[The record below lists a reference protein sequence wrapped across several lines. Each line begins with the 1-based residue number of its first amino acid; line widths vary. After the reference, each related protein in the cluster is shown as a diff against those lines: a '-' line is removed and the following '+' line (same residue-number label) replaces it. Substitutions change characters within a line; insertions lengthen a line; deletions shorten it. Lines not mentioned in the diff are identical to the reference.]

1 MIVLVGLKNDCNCER
16 EGGKA
21 RKRNNNKGKYRYIF
35 HTRTHTYI
43 YIYEY
48 IGIYIYN
55 LYSILFRY
63 LWLFADLGG
72 FIDAPHFFSSWMFLV
87 CLQHLF
93 TMVNG
98 YILMF
103 LNLSVLGWTA
113 IFFCR

>member
-1 MIVLVGLKNDCNCER
+1 VIVLVGLKNDCNCER

-35 HTRTHTYI
+35 HTRTHI

-103 LNLSVLGWTA
+103 LNLFLLGWTA